1 MMDLRYLGMLNAI
14 AQGVQRGKPD
24 MRTGR
29 ELDRLFRDHERRGY
43 PITLAHS
50 EAVER
55 RLLPP
60 LRQGVTP
67 E

>member
-1 MMDLRYLGMLNAI
+1 MMTTRYAGMLAAI
-14 AQGVQRGKPD
+14 ENGVRRGKLQPHI
-24 MRTGR
+24 GR